1 MMMDIFSTFDPFNYY
16 SFYKFSPLFW
26 AMSLLPLILLTSNYW
41 MTPPSFFWLPQSIM
55 SMAYDQVKR
64 TFSIHLKS
72 LASIL
77 CPLFLLIISVNL
89 IGMIPYTLSASS
101 HLLFSVTLALPL
113 WFALILSGFLSKPKT
128 ASANFLPSGAPAW
141 LAPALIIIE
150 TISVLVRPITLSVRL
165 AANMSAGHIVLGLM
179 GMYCAAAFASS
190 PTSMISLLLIQS
202 GYTIFEFGI
211 CCIQAYIFFLLLT
224 LYADEHPSF

>member
-26 AMSLLPLILLTSNYW
+26 AMSLLPLIFLSSSYW
-41 MTPPSFFWLPQSIM
+41 MTPPSYFWLPQSVL
-55 SMAYDQVKR
+55 SMGYDQVKR

-77 CPLFLLIISVNL
+77 CPLFLMIITMNL

-113 WFALILSGFLSKPKT
+113 WLSLILSGFTKKPKAAT
-128 ASANFLPSGAPAW
+128 ANFLPSGAPAW
-141 LAPALIIIE
+141 LAPALILIE
-150 TISVLVRPITLSVRL
+150 TISVMVRPITLSVRL

-179 GMYCAAAFASS
+179 GIYCATAFANS
-190 PTSMISLLLIQS
+190 PLSMTLLLLIQS
-202 GYTIFEFGI
+202 GYTVFELGI

-224 LYADEHPSF
+224 LYADEHPPL